1 MQIYWFLPR
10 YSLTLDDKAN
20 SMKQYLR
27 PSYLKPGDT
36 VAVVALA
43 SALSEASR
51 QTMYW
56 KDLLESWGLH
66 VKLGKHLYDS
76 APGDFAGRDEDRAAD
91 LTEMLL
97 DPDVKAIISFRGG
110 YGSMR
115 TVRAMDLDLFTAYPK
130 WLVGFS
136 DITVFHAV
144 LQQRGMESILGAMPS
159 TIGPDA
165 GADAKISEESLRK
178 ALFGEIQSY
187 RTAPHPYNH
196 TGTAGGRLVGGNLS
210 LVVSCLGTPWQNP
223 LTEDSILFI
232 EDVDERMYNIDRML
246 LTLQQGG
253 TFDRAKAVI
262 IGQFTDTSGEDQ
274 WQRKAIDLVHEYM
287 APLDKPVLFG
297 FDSGHE
303 HPNYSLYLGREVSL
317 EIKKEGGWLSFK

>member
-1 MQIYWFLPR
+1 
-10 YSLTLDDKAN
+10 
-20 SMKQYLR
+20 MKPFIR
-27 PSYLKPGDT
+27 PDYLKKGDT

-43 SALSEASR
+43 SALSEESCH
-51 QTMYW
+51 TLYW
-56 KDLLESWGLH
+56 KDMLESWGLR
-66 VKLGKHLYDS
+66 VKIGKHLYDS
-76 APGDFAGRDEDRAAD
+76 VPGEFAGRDEDRALD

-97 DPDVKAIISFRGG
+97 DPEVKAIISFRGG

-115 TVRAMDLDLFTAYPK
+115 TVRAMDPALFSEHPK

-144 LQQRGMESILGAMPS
+144 LQSRGIESILGAMPS
-159 TIGPDA
+159 TLGD
-165 GADAKISEESLRK
+165 DSKVSEESLRK
-178 ALFGEIQSY
+178 ALFGEIKSY
-187 RTAPHPYNH
+187 RTAPHAFSHN
-196 TGTAGGRLVGGNLS
+196 GSARGRLVGGNLS

-232 EDVDERMYNIDRML
+232 EDVDERMYNLDRML

-262 IGQFTDTSGEDQ
+262 VGQFTDTSGEDE
-274 WQRKAIDLVHEYM
+274 WQRKALDLVNEYM

-297 FDSGHE
+297 FECGHE
-303 HPNYSLYLGREVSL
+303 HPNYSLYLGREATL
-317 EIKKEGGWLSFK
+317 DITPDGGLLKFL

>member
-1 MQIYWFLPR
+1 MKKFLQP
-10 YSLTLDDKAN
+10 A
-20 SMKQYLR
+20 
-27 PSYLKPGDT
+27 YLKPGDT

-43 SALSEASR
+43 SSLSEASR

-56 KDLLESWGLH
+56 KDMLESWGLR

-76 APGDFAGRDEDRAAD
+76 APGEFAGRDEDRAAD

-97 DPDVKAIISFRGG
+97 DPEVKAIISFRGG

-115 TVRAMDLDLFTAYPK
+115 TVRAMDLSLFDQHPK

-144 LQQRGMESILGAMPS
+144 LQSRGIESILGAMPS
-159 TIGPDA
+159 TLGD
-165 GADAKISEESLRK
+165 DSKVSEESLRK
-178 ALFGEIQSY
+178 ALFGEIKSY
-187 RTAPHPYNH
+187 RTAPHAFNH
-196 TGTAGGRLVGGNLS
+196 TGSVCGRLVGGNLS

-232 EDVDERMYNIDRML
+232 EDVDERMYNLDRML

-253 TFDRAKAVI
+253 TFDRAKAVV
-262 IGQFTDTSGEDQ
+262 IGQFTDTSGEDE
-274 WQRKAIDLVHEYM
+274 WQRKALDLVNEYM

-297 FDSGHE
+297 FDCGHE
-303 HPNYSLYLGREVSL
+303 HPNYSLYLGREVTL
-317 EIKKEGGWLSFK
+317 DVTTDGGFLKFID

>member
-1 MQIYWFLPR
+1 MKIFLQP
-10 YSLTLDDKAN
+10 A
-20 SMKQYLR
+20 
-27 PSYLKPGDT
+27 YLKPGDT

-43 SALSEASR
+43 SSLSEASR
-51 QTMYW
+51 KTMYW
-56 KDLLESWGLH
+56 KDMLESWGLR

-76 APGDFAGRDEDRAAD
+76 APGEFAGRDEDRAAD

-97 DPDVKAIISFRGG
+97 DPEVKAIISFRGG

-115 TVRAMDLDLFTAYPK
+115 TVRAMDLSLFDKHPK

-144 LQQRGMESILGAMPS
+144 LQSHGIESILGAMPS
-159 TIGPDA
+159 TLGD
-165 GADAKISEESLRK
+165 DSKVSEESLRK
-178 ALFGEIQSY
+178 ALFGEIKSY
-187 RTAPHPYNH
+187 RTAPHAYNH
-196 TGTAGGRLVGGNLS
+196 PGIARGRLVGGNLS

-232 EDVDERMYNIDRML
+232 EDVDERMYNLDRML

-253 TFDRAKAVI
+253 TFERAKAVV
-262 IGQFTDTSGEDQ
+262 IGQFTDTSGEDE
-274 WQRKAIDLVHEYM
+274 WQRKAFDLVNEYM

-297 FDSGHE
+297 FDCGHE
-303 HPNYSLYLGREVSL
+303 HPNYSLYLGREASL
-317 EIKKEGGWLSFK
+317 EITSEGGWLSFE

>member
-1 MQIYWFLPR
+1 
-10 YSLTLDDKAN
+10 
-20 SMKQYLR
+20 MKKYLQ
-27 PSYLKPGDT
+27 PAYLQPGDT

-51 QTMYW
+51 QTIYW
-56 KDLLESWGLH
+56 KEMLESWGLR
-66 VKLGKHLYDS
+66 VKLGKHLYDR

-97 DPDVKAIISFRGG
+97 DPEVKAIISFRGG

-115 TVRAMDLDLFTAYPK
+115 TVRAMDLSLFDMHPK

-144 LQQRGMESILGAMPS
+144 LQSRGIESILGAMPS
-159 TIGPDA
+159 TLGPDS
-165 GADAKISEESLRK
+165 KPSEESLRK
-178 ALFGEIQSY
+178 ALFGEIKSY
-187 RTAPHPYNH
+187 RTAPHDFNH
-196 TGTAGGRLVGGNLS
+196 TGSARGRLVGGNLS

-232 EDVDERMYNIDRML
+232 EDVDERMYNLDRML

-253 TFDRAKAVI
+253 TFDRAKAVV
-262 IGQFTDTSGEDQ
+262 IGQFTDTSGEDE
-274 WQRKAIDLVHEYM
+274 WQRKAIDLVNEYM
-287 APLDKPVLFG
+287 APLSKPVLFG
-297 FDSGHE
+297 FDCGHE

-317 EIKKEGGWLSFK
+317 DVTPDGGYLKYL